1 MSTNYKSLF
10 ISDDSDEEQQN
21 PQDTLQIERVVAK
34 FSEWDTEV
42 EEITQ
47 VYYQIIQKLFTMV
60 EDISGWTSLLK
71 LKKECYFKEAQKV
84 QALKTTQDA

>member
-21 PQDTLQIERVVAK
+21 PQDTLQIERVVKK

-60 EDISGWTSLLK
+60 EDISG
-71 LKKECYFKEAQKV
+71 
-84 QALKTTQDA
+84 